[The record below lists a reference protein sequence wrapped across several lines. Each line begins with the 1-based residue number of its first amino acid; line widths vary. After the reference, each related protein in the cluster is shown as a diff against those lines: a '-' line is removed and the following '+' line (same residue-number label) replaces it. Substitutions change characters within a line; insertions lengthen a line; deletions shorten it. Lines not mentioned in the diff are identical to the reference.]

1 MNLIDIIS
9 LLLLFIFACAYLL
22 KLVILKV
29 HNKINA
35 NVLANGKKD
44 VTINRTEIAVRTT
57 SSLWLL
63 TWMAEITLHIHI
75 AAFFPYFF
83 HNRIAE
89 ISGLVLTTLGAC
101 TFILAII
108 FMKTSWRVGIDK
120 KTKTSLITN
129 GIYKF
134 SRNPAFVGFDLL
146 FIGLFLT
153 YSNMLTFFIMIINIM
168 ALHFLILKEEKH
180 LITMFGDEYL
190 QYQNKAP
197 RYFLMF

>member
-29 HNKINA
+29 HDKINA

-44 VTINRTEIAVRTT
+44 ATINRTEIAVRIT

-63 TWMAEITLHIHI
+63 AWVSEIT
-75 AAFFPYFF
+75 F
-83 HNRIAE
+83 HNRITTFLPYFFDNRITA
-89 ISGLVLTTLGAC
+89 ISGLILTALGAC

-120 KTKTSLITN
+120 RTKTSLITN

-134 SRNPAFVGFDLL
+134 SRNPAFAGFDLL
-146 FIGLFLT
+146 FIGLFFT
-153 YSNMLTFFIMIINIM
+153 YSNLLTLFIMIINIL
-168 ALHFLILKEEKH
+168 ALHFLTLQEEKH
-180 LITMFGDEYL
+180 LIAMFGDEYL
-190 QYQNKAP
+190 QYQTKTP
-197 RYFLMF
+197 RYFLIF